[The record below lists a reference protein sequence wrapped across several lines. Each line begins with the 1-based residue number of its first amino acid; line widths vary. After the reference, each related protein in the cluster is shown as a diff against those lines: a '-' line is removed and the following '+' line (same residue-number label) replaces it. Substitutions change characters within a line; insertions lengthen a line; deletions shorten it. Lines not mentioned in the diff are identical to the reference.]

1 MALPGNDTKRVTPS
15 EPPGR
20 GWGRAQLR
28 RRLHKVEQ
36 DNERLRQQNEHL
48 QRQVE
53 EFQEELGDKD
63 KAIADRDKRIADL
76 ERQLAKRQRNSTN
89 SSKPPS
95 SDGLAGAQRRRSS
108 CGRRA
113 GANRVASPV
122 TWDMID
128 RRWRIRIEEV
138 LLP

>member
-76 ERQLAKRQRNSTN
+76 ERQLAKTQTEFDQLLQAPLLRW
-89 SSKPPS
+89 P
-95 SDGLAGAQRRRSS
+95 
-108 CGRRA
+108 GRRTA
-113 GANRVASPV
+113 TPWLAAQ
-122 TWDMID
+122 
-128 RRWRIRIEEV
+128 EERTQTGW
-138 LLP
+138 PARSHGT